1 MDRLDAMSVFAAIV
15 DGGSLSAAGRRLN
28 VPLATVSR
36 KLADLEAHLKTRL
49 ITRSTRKLVL
59 TDAGRDYLAACR
71 QILEQV
77 DEAERAASGA
87 YAKVKGQLV
96 MAAPIVFGRLHV
108 VPVAAAFLEAHPE
121 VDIQLRLGD
130 RNVNLI
136 EEHVDVALR
145 IGALPDSNLV
155 ATQVGT
161 IRRVVCASPDYL
173 ERFGTPQSL
182 DDLAAHRCITLRRPG
197 GRDRLDLRRRR
208 RPEAAGAVHSRM
220 TVSTADAAIEA
231 AVLGLGLTRVLSYQV
246 ADALRDGRLVRV
258 LVDDEPPAVPASL
271 IYPGQGRLPM
281 KTRAF
286 IDFAVGRLRDRLSA
300 LDAKGAARSATA
312 THPSSTTAAKA
323 PAVTRDS
330 EPGRERYGSR
340 PWPRRGTT
348 LTTRYSVSEMPAP
361 APNTHHASREAGR
374 RFVERGRG
382 SGGQPNCRPWKEWHG
397 PTQCRRPRPLRFRSH
412 DITHADRPRG
422 DHPGRHAAMPAHRG
436 IAARADGL
444 FHA

>member
-1 MDRLDAMSVFAAIV
+1 MDRLEAMSVFAAIV

-59 TDAGRDYLAACR
+59 TDAGRDYLGACR

-87 YAKVKGQLV
+87 YANVKGQLV
-96 MAAPIVFGRLHV
+96 VAAPIVFGRLHM
-108 VPVAAAFLEAHPE
+108 VPVAAAFLEVHPD

-130 RNVNLI
+130 RNANLI

-155 ATQVGT
+155 ATQVGS

-173 ERFGTPQSL
+173 TRFSVPQSL
-182 DDLAAHRCITLRRPG
+182 DDLAAHRCITFDGL
-197 GRDRLDLRRRR
+197 
-208 RPEAAGAVHSRM
+208 EAATAWTFADAAGQKQQVRVRSRM
-220 TVSTADAAIEA
+220 AVSTADAAIEA

-246 ADALRDGRLVRV
+246 AAALRDGKLVRV
-258 LVDDEPPAVPASL
+258 LVDEEPPAAPVNL

-286 IDFAVGRLRDRLSA
+286 IDFALGRLRDRLSA
-300 LDAKGAARSATA
+300 LNAAS
-312 THPSSTTAAKA
+312 
-323 PAVTRDS
+323 V
-330 EPGRERYGSR
+330 RERSL
-340 PWPRRGTT
+340 PATPVQRRRQR
-348 LTTRYSVSEMPAP
+348 LQR
-361 APNTHHASREAGR
+361 
-374 RFVERGRG
+374 
-382 SGGQPNCRPWKEWHG
+382 
-397 PTQCRRPRPLRFRSH
+397 
-412 DITHADRPRG
+412 
-422 DHPGRHAAMPAHRG
+422 
-436 IAARADGL
+436 
-444 FHA
+444 

>member
-1 MDRLDAMSVFAAIV
+1 MDRLEAMSVFAAIV

-59 TDAGRDYLAACR
+59 TDAGRDYLDACR

-87 YAKVKGQLV
+87 YATVKGQLV
-96 MAAPIVFGRLHV
+96 VAAPIVFGRLHV

-121 VDIQLRLGD
+121 VDVQLRLGD
-130 RNVNLI
+130 RNVNVI

-155 ATQVGT
+155 ATQVGA
-161 IRRVVCASPDYL
+161 IRRVVCASPAYL
-173 ERFGTPQSL
+173 KRYGTPQSL
-182 DDLAAHRCITLRRPG
+182 SDLSEHRCITFDGL
-197 GRDRLDLRRRR
+197 
-208 RPEAAGAVHSRM
+208 EAASAWAFASADGQKHQARVHSRM

-246 ADALRDGRLVRV
+246 ASALQDGRLVRV
-258 LVDDEPPAVPASL
+258 LVGQESPAVPASL

-286 IDFAVGRLRDRLSA
+286 IDFAAGTLRERLSA
-300 LDAKGAARSATA
+300 LDAT
-312 THPSSTTAAKA
+312 
-323 PAVTRDS
+323 
-330 EPGRERYGSR
+330 
-340 PWPRRGTT
+340 
-348 LTTRYSVSEMPAP
+348 
-361 APNTHHASREAGR
+361 EAGASLLPSTPIQR
-374 RFVERGRG
+374 RRR
-382 SGGQPNCRPWKEWHG
+382 RLHG
-397 PTQCRRPRPLRFRSH
+397 
-412 DITHADRPRG
+412 
-422 DHPGRHAAMPAHRG
+422 
-436 IAARADGL
+436 
-444 FHA
+444 

>member
-59 TDAGRDYLAACR
+59 TDTGRDYLAACR

-77 DEAERAASGA
+77 DEAERTASGA
-87 YAKVKGQLV
+87 YAMVKGQV
-96 MAAPIVFGRLHV
+96 VVAAPIVFGRLHG
-108 VPVAAAFLEAHPE
+108 VPVATAFLEAHPE
-121 VDIQLRLGD
+121 VDIQLRLSD
-130 RNVNLI
+130 RNVDLI

-173 ERFGTPQSL
+173 KRFGTPQVPG
-182 DDLAAHRCITLRRPG
+182 DLGAHRCITFDGL
-197 GRDRLDLRRRR
+197 
-208 RPEAAGAVHSRM
+208 EAANAWVFAGADGQKQPARVHSRL

-246 ADALRDGRLVRV
+246 AGALQDGRLVRV
-258 LVDDEPPAVPASL
+258 LVEQESPAVPASL

-286 IDFAVGRLRDRLSA
+286 IDFAAAKLRERLSS
-300 LDAKGAARSATA
+300 LGATEADVGLR
-312 THPSSTTAAKA
+312 PST
-323 PAVTRDS
+323 PVQR
-330 EPGRERYGSR
+330 G
-340 PWPRRGTT
+340 RRG
-348 LTTRYSVSEMPAP
+348 LQR
-361 APNTHHASREAGR
+361 
-374 RFVERGRG
+374 
-382 SGGQPNCRPWKEWHG
+382 
-397 PTQCRRPRPLRFRSH
+397 
-412 DITHADRPRG
+412 
-422 DHPGRHAAMPAHRG
+422 
-436 IAARADGL
+436 
-444 FHA
+444 

>member
-1 MDRLDAMSVFAAIV
+1 MDRLEAMSVFAAIV

-59 TDAGRDYLAACR
+59 TDAGRDYLDACR

-96 MAAPIVFGRLHV
+96 VAAPVVFGRLHV

-145 IGALPDSNLV
+145 IGDLPDSNLV

-161 IRRVVCASPDYL
+161 IRRVVCASPAYL
-173 ERFGTPQSL
+173 KRFGTPQSL
-182 DDLAAHRCITLRRPG
+182 GDLAAHRCITFDGL
-197 GRDRLDLRRRR
+197 
-208 RPEAAGAVHSRM
+208 EAASAWVFSGADGKKHRARVHSRM

-246 ADALRDGRLVRV
+246 ADALQDGRLVRV
-258 LVDDEPPAVPASL
+258 LVDEESPAVPASL

-286 IDFAVGRLRDRLSA
+286 IDFAVGRLRNRLSA
-300 LDAKGAARSATA
+300 LDFTGAGRPLPTPTPVSSRRRRLGARSG
-312 THPSSTTAAKA
+312 
-323 PAVTRDS
+323 VM
-330 EPGRERYGSR
+330 
-340 PWPRRGTT
+340 
-348 LTTRYSVSEMPAP
+348 SV
-361 APNTHHASREAGR
+361 
-374 RFVERGRG
+374 
-382 SGGQPNCRPWKEWHG
+382 K
-397 PTQCRRPRPLRFRSH
+397 
-412 DITHADRPRG
+412 
-422 DHPGRHAAMPAHRG
+422 
-436 IAARADGL
+436 
-444 FHA
+444 